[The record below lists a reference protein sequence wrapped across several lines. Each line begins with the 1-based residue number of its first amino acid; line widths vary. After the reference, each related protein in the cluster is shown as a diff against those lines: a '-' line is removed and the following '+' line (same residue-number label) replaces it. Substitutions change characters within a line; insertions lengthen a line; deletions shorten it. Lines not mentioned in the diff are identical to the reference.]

1 MATNLA
7 TFFETSKKIRGGKS
21 VWVKDGNGEN
31 RASVLSGCTIANP
44 PKGFGYLWAAQLFQF
59 TLGAPG
65 YIFRTFGVKTA
76 TATAGDTTIYL
87 NGDGYSDIPEVGMV
101 LMVAPTSLKTTAFS
115 TNPDAGVKQKVK
127 ITFTAGCST
136 NGNVTI
142 GLDGTEQA
150 VAVTTAAS
158 TAAAVAAI
166 VGAATFSG
174 YTVSYTA
181 GNDYVEFEAN
191 SYGDKPAA
199 SFDAASTGVTAT
211 LLEMVKG
218 AFAVT
223 KTEVDYTGQS
233 GLVTAVTYDSATE
246 KFAVVLDTAIGA
258 LTTDSIVV
266 EAAGSAA
273 SATAS
278 VLVPNPNTFIETDKE
293 LIPTN
298 GIYGLE
304 NVNHSI
310 APIQGKK
317 AYISRM
323 QPLPA
328 YVLENNRSLID
339 GIFWIQ

>member
-59 TLGAPG
+59 TLGEPG

-101 LMVAPTSLKTTAFS
+101 LMVAPTSL
-115 TNPDAGVKQKVK
+115 
-127 ITFTAGCST
+127 
-136 NGNVTI
+136 
-142 GLDGTEQA
+142 
-150 VAVTTAAS
+150 
-158 TAAAVAAI
+158 
-166 VGAATFSG
+166 
-174 YTVSYTA
+174 
-181 GNDYVEFEAN
+181 
-191 SYGDKPAA
+191 
-199 SFDAASTGVTAT
+199 
-211 LLEMVKG
+211 
-218 AFAVT
+218 
-223 KTEVDYTGQS
+223 VDYTGQS

-246 KFAVVLDTAIGA
+246 KFAVVLDTSIGA

-298 GIYGLE
+298 GMYGLE

-310 APIQGKK
+310 SPIYEKK
-317 AYISRM
+317 AYIARM

-328 YVLENNRSLID
+328 YVLEKNRSLIG
-339 GIFWIQ
+339 GIFWI